1 MERASFRFVLIDHD
15 EVKPGPGD
23 YFVQAVLNRYETYHL
38 GNGKVVKLPLT
49 KAKTNIGKP
58 NREIV

>member
-1 MERASFRFVLIDHD
+1 VLIDHD